1 MLLEAAHISKR
12 FGSRPQVLTDVS
24 FGVEPGEFVSVI
36 GPSGAGKTT
45 LFRILNGT
53 LPCDGGEVCIDG
65 QPFSRARGRAK
76 RAVQKRIGTIYQDF
90 ALVEPVSC
98 RQNVLNACLPDM
110 ALPAALLGLFSR
122 AQIAEAERL
131 LARVGLADKCD
142 EPVCDLSGGQ
152 KQRVAI
158 ARALMRRPAL
168 LLADEPVASLDPV
181 TGRQILALLQDIQRT
196 EGVAIL
202 MNSHNLDPA
211 PWPAR
216 RADRA
221 RQRACRRDGCRPR
234 AHLRRRGKR
243 GRAMT
248 RARGRRWARA
258 LGVLA
263 LFVLAF
269 WLTGCDPAV
278 FWARRAHLRDI
289 VSQLFPPDWSYLSAI
304 VAPLLAT
311 LRMSVTGTAL
321 GVLLALILAPLC
333 AANLPCPAPVRRIL
347 RFLVQVLRSFPAL
360 ILALLATFLF
370 GLGTFSGT
378 VAITLFTLAVMTR
391 MTYEDI
397 ETLTL
402 APYRALCAMGA
413 SPARAYARAVVPEIA
428 SGYLTNA
435 LYLLETNVRHSAIL
449 GYVGAGGIGLLLNEK
464 ISWREYGRVGA
475 ILVCLFVTVCCI
487 EWLSHVLGR
496 IIRGER
502 SIPRGAKR
510 AIWAAVLVCVVVCT
524 AGIEAPDLA
533 HTSKSV
539 LAAMGTGLLHP
550 DWSFFFG
557 TGKDGLGWLLLETVG
572 IALAGTGLGALLA
585 LPLAF
590 LSTPKLLP
598 RPVALLFRV
607 LIVAIRSVPF
617 LIYGL
622 IFIRVSGPGAFTGV
636 LTLAVCSIGLLS
648 KRFTEAIE
656 SLDFRAYDAL
666 RAMGVSLLPRIRY
679 AVLPQLGPAFS
690 SAVLYRFDV
699 NIREASVLGLV
710 GAGGIGAPLIF
721 AMNQYAWN
729 DVSAIFL
736 GFVLLVWLIDVGS
749 ARLRTR
755 RTAAAAPGK

>member
-1 MLLEAAHISKR
+1 MTRSSGKR
-12 FGSRPQVLTDVS
+12 WLR
-24 FGVEPGEFVSVI
+24 
-36 GPSGAGKTT
+36 T
-45 LFRILNGT
+45 L
-53 LPCDGGEVCIDG
+53 
-65 QPFSRARGRAK
+65 
-76 RAVQKRIGTIYQDF
+76 
-90 ALVEPVSC
+90 ALF
-98 RQNVLNACLPDM
+98 L
-110 ALPAALLGLFSR
+110 
-122 AQIAEAERL
+122 
-131 LARVGLADKCD
+131 
-142 EPVCDLSGGQ
+142 
-152 KQRVAI
+152 
-158 ARALMRRPAL
+158 L
-168 LLADEPVASLDPV
+168 LLAA
-181 TGRQILALLQDIQRT
+181 
-196 EGVAIL
+196 
-202 MNSHNLDPA
+202 
-211 PWPAR
+211 AR
-216 RADRA
+216 FTD
-221 RQRACRRDGCRPR
+221 CSPT
-234 AHLRRRGKR
+234 L
-243 GRAMT
+243 
-248 RARGRRWARA
+248 
-258 LGVLA
+258 
-263 LFVLAF
+263 
-269 WLTGCDPAV
+269 
-278 FWARRAHLRDI
+278 FWARRSHLTDLI
-289 VSQLFPPDWSYLSAI
+289 SAMLPPDWGYAPRIL
-304 VAPLLAT
+304 APLLAT
-311 LRMSVTGTAL
+311 VQMSVTGTAL
-321 GVLLALILAPLC
+321 GVALALGFAPLC
-333 AANLPCPAPVRRIL
+333 AHNLPCPAPVRAVL

-378 VAITLFTLAVMTR
+378 VAITVFTLAVMTR
-391 MTYEDI
+391 LTYEDI

-464 ISWREYGRVGA
+464 ISWREYDRVGA
-475 ILVCLFVTVCCI
+475 ILMCLFVTVCCI
-487 EWLSHVLGR
+487 EWLSHALGR

-502 SIPRGAKR
+502 SISRPAKR
-510 AIWAAVLVCVVVCT
+510 VLWAAVLLCVAVCT
-524 AGIEAPDLA
+524 VGIDPPDFA
-533 HTSKSV
+533 HTSESV
-539 LAAMGTGLLHP
+539 LSAMGTGLLHP
-550 DWSFFFG
+550 DWRFFFG

-585 LPLAF
+585 APLAF

-656 SLDFRAYDAL
+656 ALDFRAYDAL

-679 AVLPQLGPAFS
+679 AVLPQLAPALA

-721 AMNQYAWN
+721 AMNQYAWS

-736 GFVLLVWLIDVGS
+736 GFVLLVWGIDVGS
-749 ARLRTR
+749 ARLRHR
-755 RTAAAAPGK
+755 RSTAAASE

>member
-1 MLLEAAHISKR
+1 
-12 FGSRPQVLTDVS
+12 
-24 FGVEPGEFVSVI
+24 
-36 GPSGAGKTT
+36 
-45 LFRILNGT
+45 
-53 LPCDGGEVCIDG
+53 
-65 QPFSRARGRAK
+65 
-76 RAVQKRIGTIYQDF
+76 
-90 ALVEPVSC
+90 
-98 RQNVLNACLPDM
+98 
-110 ALPAALLGLFSR
+110 
-122 AQIAEAERL
+122 
-131 LARVGLADKCD
+131 
-142 EPVCDLSGGQ
+142 
-152 KQRVAI
+152 
-158 ARALMRRPAL
+158 
-168 LLADEPVASLDPV
+168 
-181 TGRQILALLQDIQRT
+181 
-196 EGVAIL
+196 
-202 MNSHNLDPA
+202 
-211 PWPAR
+211 
-216 RADRA
+216 
-221 RQRACRRDGCRPR
+221 
-234 AHLRRRGKR
+234 
-243 GRAMT
+243 MT
-248 RARGRRWARA
+248 RARAKRWARA

-289 VSQLFPPDWSYLSAI
+289 AAQLFPPDWSYLSAI

-321 GVLLALILAPLC
+321 GVALALGFAPLC
-333 AANLPCPAPVRRIL
+333 AHNLPCPAPVRAVL

-378 VAITLFTLAVMTR
+378 VAITVFTLAVMTR
-391 MTYEDI
+391 LTYEDI
-397 ETLTL
+397 ETLSL

-464 ISWREYGRVGA
+464 ISWREYDRVGA
-475 ILVCLFVTVCCI
+475 ILMCLFVTVCCI
-487 EWLSHVLGR
+487 EWLSHALGR

-502 SIPRGAKR
+502 SISRPAKR
-510 AIWAAVLVCVVVCT
+510 VLWAAVLLCVVVCT
-524 AGIEAPDLA
+524 VGIDPPDFA
-533 HTSKSV
+533 HTSKTV
-539 LAAMGTGLLHP
+539 LSAMGTG
-550 DWSFFFG
+550 
-557 TGKDGLGWLLLETVG
+557 LLETVG

-585 LPLAF
+585 APLAF

-598 RPVALLFRV
+598 RPAALLFRA

-656 SLDFRAYDAL
+656 ALDFRAYDAL

-679 AVLPQLGPAFS
+679 AVLPQLAPALA

-721 AMNQYAWN
+721 AMNQYAWS

-736 GFVLLVWLIDVGS
+736 GFVLLVWGIDVGS
-749 ARLRTR
+749 ARLRHR
-755 RTAAAAPGK
+755 RSTAAASE

>member
-1 MLLEAAHISKR
+1 MTRS
-12 FGSRPQVLTDVS
+12 
-24 FGVEPGEFVSVI
+24 
-36 GPSGAGKTT
+36 
-45 LFRILNGT
+45 
-53 LPCDGGEVCIDG
+53 
-65 QPFSRARGRAK
+65 
-76 RAVQKRIGTIYQDF
+76 
-90 ALVEPVSC
+90 
-98 RQNVLNACLPDM
+98 
-110 ALPAALLGLFSR
+110 
-122 AQIAEAERL
+122 
-131 LARVGLADKCD
+131 
-142 EPVCDLSGGQ
+142 
-152 KQRVAI
+152 
-158 ARALMRRPAL
+158 
-168 LLADEPVASLDPV
+168 
-181 TGRQILALLQDIQRT
+181 
-196 EGVAIL
+196 
-202 MNSHNLDPA
+202 
-211 PWPAR
+211 
-216 RADRA
+216 
-221 RQRACRRDGCRPR
+221 
-234 AHLRRRGKR
+234 RGK
-243 GRAMT
+243 
-248 RARGRRWARA
+248 RWARA

-269 WLTGCDPAV
+269 RLTGCDPAV
-278 FWARRAHLRDI
+278 FWARRVHLRDI
-289 VSQLFPPDWSYLSAI
+289 AAQLFPPDWSYLSAI

-333 AANLPCPAPVRRIL
+333 AANLSCPAPVRRIL

-391 MTYEDI
+391 LTYEDI
-397 ETLTL
+397 EVLTL

-413 SPARAYARAVVPEIA
+413 SPALAYARAVVPEIA
-428 SGYLTNA
+428 SCYLTNA

-487 EWLSHVLGR
+487 EWLSHALGR

-510 AIWAAVLVCVVVCT
+510 ALWAAVLVCVVVCT

-533 HTSKSV
+533 HT
-539 LAAMGTGLLHP
+539 

-622 IFIRVSGPGAFTGV
+622 VFIRVSGPGAFTGV

-736 GFVLLVWLIDVGS
+736 GFVLLVWLIDAGS

-755 RTAAAAPGK
+755 RAAAAPGNKT

>member
-1 MLLEAAHISKR
+1 
-12 FGSRPQVLTDVS
+12 
-24 FGVEPGEFVSVI
+24 
-36 GPSGAGKTT
+36 
-45 LFRILNGT
+45 
-53 LPCDGGEVCIDG
+53 
-65 QPFSRARGRAK
+65 
-76 RAVQKRIGTIYQDF
+76 
-90 ALVEPVSC
+90 
-98 RQNVLNACLPDM
+98 
-110 ALPAALLGLFSR
+110 
-122 AQIAEAERL
+122 
-131 LARVGLADKCD
+131 
-142 EPVCDLSGGQ
+142 
-152 KQRVAI
+152 
-158 ARALMRRPAL
+158 
-168 LLADEPVASLDPV
+168 
-181 TGRQILALLQDIQRT
+181 
-196 EGVAIL
+196 
-202 MNSHNLDPA
+202 
-211 PWPAR
+211 
-216 RADRA
+216 
-221 RQRACRRDGCRPR
+221 
-234 AHLRRRGKR
+234 
-243 GRAMT
+243 MT
-248 RARGRRWARA
+248 RARAKRWARA

-289 VSQLFPPDWSYLSAI
+289 AAQLFPPDWSYLSAI
-304 VAPLLAT
+304 VSPLLAT

-321 GVLLALILAPLC
+321 GVALALGFAPLC
-333 AANLPCPAPVRRIL
+333 AHNLPCPAPVRAVL

-378 VAITLFTLAVMTR
+378 IAITVFTLAVMTR
-391 MTYEDI
+391 LTYEDI

-464 ISWREYGRVGA
+464 ISWREYDRVGT
-475 ILVCLFVTVCCI
+475 ILMCLFVTVCCI
-487 EWLSHVLGR
+487 EWLSHALGR

-502 SIPRGAKR
+502 SISRPAKR
-510 AIWAAVLVCVVVCT
+510 VLWAAVLLCVAVCT
-524 AGIEAPDLA
+524 VGIDPPDFA

-539 LAAMGTGLLHP
+539 LSAMGTGLL
-550 DWSFFFG
+550 
-557 TGKDGLGWLLLETVG
+557 
-572 IALAGTGLGALLA
+572 LAA
-585 LPLAF
+585 PLAF

-598 RPVALLFRV
+598 RPAALLFRV

-656 SLDFRAYDAL
+656 ALDFRAYDAL

-679 AVLPQLGPAFS
+679 AVLPQLAPALA

-721 AMNQYAWN
+721 AMNQYAWS

-736 GFVLLVWLIDVGS
+736 GFVLLVWGIDVGS
-749 ARLRTR
+749 ARLRHR
-755 RTAAAAPGK
+755 RSTAAASE

>member
-1 MLLEAAHISKR
+1 
-12 FGSRPQVLTDVS
+12 
-24 FGVEPGEFVSVI
+24 
-36 GPSGAGKTT
+36 
-45 LFRILNGT
+45 
-53 LPCDGGEVCIDG
+53 
-65 QPFSRARGRAK
+65 
-76 RAVQKRIGTIYQDF
+76 
-90 ALVEPVSC
+90 
-98 RQNVLNACLPDM
+98 
-110 ALPAALLGLFSR
+110 
-122 AQIAEAERL
+122 
-131 LARVGLADKCD
+131 
-142 EPVCDLSGGQ
+142 
-152 KQRVAI
+152 
-158 ARALMRRPAL
+158 
-168 LLADEPVASLDPV
+168 
-181 TGRQILALLQDIQRT
+181 
-196 EGVAIL
+196 
-202 MNSHNLDPA
+202 
-211 PWPAR
+211 
-216 RADRA
+216 
-221 RQRACRRDGCRPR
+221 
-234 AHLRRRGKR
+234 
-243 GRAMT
+243 MT

-502 SIPRGAKR
+502 SIPRGAKC

-572 IALAGTGLGALLA
+572 IALAGTCLGALLA

-622 IFIRVSGPGAFTGV
+622 IFHPCLRPGRVHRCADACGVQHRPAQQALHRGDRVAEFSRLRRAARHGRLSAAAHPLCGAAAARPGVFLGCALSVRCQHPRGV
-636 LTLAVCSIGLLS
+636 RARPC
-648 KRFTEAIE
+648 RCRRHRRAAHFRHE
-656 SLDFRAYDAL
+656 SVRMERCQRY
-666 RAMGVSLLPRIRY
+666 LPR
-679 AVLPQLGPAFS
+679 LC
-690 SAVLYRFDV
+690 
-699 NIREASVLGLV
+699 
-710 GAGGIGAPLIF
+710 
-721 AMNQYAWN
+721 
-729 DVSAIFL
+729 
-736 GFVLLVWLIDVGS
+736 S
-749 ARLRTR
+749 ARLAYR
-755 RTAAAAPGK
+755 RGLGPPAYPAHRGCRSREMKFAAANWWFALRPAFFQIFSVFVMRVLIMGLSSCYDGENKI

>member
-1 MLLEAAHISKR
+1 MTRS
-12 FGSRPQVLTDVS
+12 
-24 FGVEPGEFVSVI
+24 
-36 GPSGAGKTT
+36 
-45 LFRILNGT
+45 
-53 LPCDGGEVCIDG
+53 
-65 QPFSRARGRAK
+65 
-76 RAVQKRIGTIYQDF
+76 
-90 ALVEPVSC
+90 
-98 RQNVLNACLPDM
+98 
-110 ALPAALLGLFSR
+110 
-122 AQIAEAERL
+122 
-131 LARVGLADKCD
+131 
-142 EPVCDLSGGQ
+142 
-152 KQRVAI
+152 
-158 ARALMRRPAL
+158 
-168 LLADEPVASLDPV
+168 
-181 TGRQILALLQDIQRT
+181 
-196 EGVAIL
+196 
-202 MNSHNLDPA
+202 
-211 PWPAR
+211 
-216 RADRA
+216 
-221 RQRACRRDGCRPR
+221 
-234 AHLRRRGKR
+234 RGK
-243 GRAMT
+243 
-248 RARGRRWARA
+248 RWARA

-289 VSQLFPPDWSYLSAI
+289 ASQLFPPDWSYLSAI

-333 AANLPCPAPVRRIL
+333 AANLPCPAPVRRVL

-391 MTYEDI
+391 LTYEDI

-496 IIRGER
+496 MIRGER
-502 SIPRGAKR
+502 NVPRRAKR
-510 AIWAAVLVCVVVCT
+510 VLWAAVLVCVVVCT

-539 LAAMGTGLLHP
+539 LAAMGDGLLHP
-550 DWSFFFG
+550 DWGFFF
-557 TGKDGLGWLLLETVG
+557 
-572 IALAGTGLGALLA
+572 GTGLGALLA
-585 LPLAF
+585 APLAF

-755 RTAAAAPGK
+755 RAVAAAPGK